1 MNNTTLWLLATL
13 VLTACF
19 WMPYIL
25 DRFIRIGILRTL
37 GNPQAS
43 DTEAQS
49 VWARRAQRAH
59 SNAVENLA
67 VFAPVALLALH
78 LGLGDAALVT
88 NASALY
94 FFARAAHYVVYVLG
108 IPALRTL
115 TFLAGFAAQLAIA
128 VAVARAGGVL

>member
-1 MNNTTLWLLATL
+1 MTDTTLWLLATL
-13 VLTACF
+13 VLTACL

-37 GNPQAS
+37 ANPQVGDA
-43 DTEAQS
+43 DEQS
-49 VWARRAQRAH
+49 AWARRAQRAH

-67 VFAPVALLALH
+67 IFAPLALLALH
-78 LGLGDAALVT
+78 LGLGDTPLVR

-94 FFARAAHYVVYVLG
+94 FAARATHYVIYVFG

-128 VAVARAGGVL
+128 VAIARAGGLL

>member
-1 MNNTTLWLLATL
+1 MTNTTLWLLATL
-13 VLTACF
+13 ILTACL

-43 DTEAQS
+43 DTHEQS
-49 VWARRAQRAH
+49 AWACRAQRAH

-67 VFAPVALLALH
+67 IFAPLALLALH
-78 LGLGDAALVT
+78 LGLGDAALVA

-94 FFARAAHYVVYVLG
+94 FFSRAAHYIVYVIG

-115 TFLAGFAAQLAIA
+115 TFLAGFAAQLALA